1 MPAES
6 ALVVLVPEAEA
17 VVGSYRRRYDPSA
30 LQGMPAHITTLYPF
44 LPPGLVDAEVLA
56 VLRECYAEFSP
67 FHFSLTAIRRF
78 EAGVL
83 YLMPESAEIFREL
96 TRAAWSKYPQ
106 TPPYGGK
113 HSGIEP
119 HLTVAHLAE
128 KQGLDQV
135 AGDFVRTVE
144 KKLPIRVATNEV
156 ALMDNKSGRWQVREK
171 LALGR

>member
-6 ALVVLVPEAEA
+6 ALVILVPEADA
-17 VVGSYRRRYDPSA
+17 VVGSFRRQYDPSA

-44 LPPGLVDAEVLA
+44 LPPSQIDAAVLG

-67 FHFSLTAIRRF
+67 LHFSLVAIRRF
-78 EAGVL
+78 EVGVL
-83 YLMPESAEIFREL
+83 YLMPDSAETFREL
-96 TRAAWSKYPQ
+96 TRVTWSKYPQ

-113 HSGIEP
+113 HSDIEP

-128 KQGLDQV
+128 KQELDRV

-144 KKLPIRVATNEV
+144 KKLPICVATNEV
-156 ALMDNKSGRWQVREK
+156 ALMDNKSGRW
-171 LALGR
+171 